1 MAQRQNWLF
10 ILCPNFCHWS
20 LLISA
25 PQKLPLSSLRNTVST
40 PISFHWGAA
49 PEYIYIYTFFPHQGL
64 DIFFLCTFFPI
75 FLLFFV
81 WCRVKTFFIYW
92 SRLLDVN
99 HGLLIQYFVRWMPF
113 YALVCNCAVGWNCNL
128 DVITLAVEWHVI
140 YVWSL
145 LPYKLSTKIFRG
157 RPLTR
162 RICLVLFLFCLF
174 LSLFIFWVEIFFVDM
189 SDSTPSLHPNT
200 DVIVE
205 FFDFGSGLCYVEYIV
220 VMSESVEFLV
230 LSFAP

>member
-1 MAQRQNWLF
+1 MKYCINT
-10 ILCPNFCHWS
+10 
-20 LLISA
+20 LIFPLGVQPLNIYIYIFS
-25 PQKLPLSSLRNTVST
+25 PSRTGYIFPMHVFSYLSSLFGMM
-40 PISFHWGAA
+40 PGQDFF
-49 PEYIYIYTFFPHQGL
+49 YIWTRH
-64 DIFFLCTFFPI
+64 
-75 FLLFFV
+75 
-81 WCRVKTFFIYW
+81 
-92 SRLLDVN
+92 LDVN

-162 RICLVLFLFCLF
+162 RICLVLFLFCWF
-174 LSLFIFWVEIFFVDM
+174 LSLFLGWRFFVDM

-205 FFDFGSGLCYVEYIV
+205 FFDFGSGFCYVE
-220 VMSESVEFLV
+220 
-230 LSFAP
+230 